1 MTEQERRV
9 LSVYYP
15 DPPPGAPLRFFQR
28 SLHESVAIGFDSD
41 LPSPANY
48 HILVAGRPTREQIEA
63 SSRLHTLIIPW
74 AGLPLVTRDLMREH
88 PQIAVHNLHHNAPE
102 TAEMALA
109 LLLAAAK
116 RIVPMDQRLRKGDWS
131 LRYQPDHTQLLEGR
145 TALTLG
151 YGEIGRR
158 VARMCLGLGMRVM
171 AIRRQA
177 GGEENLAQVSVHG
190 PDDLHNLLPE
200 ADALIVCLPLT
211 EATEGWIGKAE
222 LELLPGEALLV
233 NVGRGVIVEEQ
244 ALYEALK
251 SGALGAAGLD
261 VWYQYPADEAARRQ
275 TMPSTF
281 AFHELEN
288 VVLSPHRAGSSTA
301 SQLRRMGAL
310 AALLNAAAEGQSLPN
325 RVDITIGY

>member
-1 MTEQERRV
+1 MA

-15 DPPPGAPLRFFQR
+15 DPPQGEPLQLLQR
-28 SLHESVAIGFDSD
+28 SLHESVAIHFDSD
-41 LPSPANY
+41 LPSPAEY
-48 HILVAGRPTREQIEA
+48 QILVAGRPTREQIMA
-63 SSRLHTLIIPW
+63 SPRLLTLIIPW

-116 RIVPMDQRLRKGDWS
+116 RIVPIDQRLRKGDWS
-131 LRYQPDHTQLLEGR
+131 PRYEPSRTQLLMGR
-145 TALTLG
+145 TALILG

-158 VARMCLGLGMRVM
+158 VAGMCLGLGMRVM
-171 AIRRQA
+171 AIRRQEGRV
-177 GGEENLAQVSVHG
+177 GGSEEVAVH
-190 PDDLHNLLPE
+190 PPEALHSLLPE
-200 ADALIVCLPLT
+200 TDALIVCLPLT

-222 LELLPGEALLV
+222 LDLLPEEALLV
-233 NVGRGVIVEEQ
+233 NVGRGLIVDEG
-244 ALYEALK
+244 ALYEALTNG
-251 SGALGAAGLD
+251 SLGAAGLD

-275 TMPSTF
+275 TMPSAF

-301 SQLRRMGAL
+301 SQLRRMEAL
-310 AALLNAAAEGQSLPN
+310 AEVLNAAAMGHPLPN
-325 RVDITIGY
+325 RVDIPMGY